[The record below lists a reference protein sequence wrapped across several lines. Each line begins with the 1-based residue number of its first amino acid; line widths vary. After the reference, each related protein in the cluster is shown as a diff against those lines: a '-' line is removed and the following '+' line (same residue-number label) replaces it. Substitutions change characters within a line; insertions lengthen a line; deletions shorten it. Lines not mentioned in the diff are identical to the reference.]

1 MTKIKCSTCS
11 YRFNIWLFNRGQ
23 RIQGLTHYL
32 VVILKNT
39 FVFQAGFQPPR
50 FAAVEGGAR
59 VFTALQRP
67 YSPLTSRSAQLGS
80 TIGLFCINK
89 QKCWEELNIF
99 IKQNIMIPETLRN
112 STNAFKWRF
121 YLSQSCKKES
131 LMRCHLNSNTCL
143 MAVFLYPQR
152 VTVYECLQFSKCI
165 YKNCF
170 FINNV
175 MPFFLLCYSHA
186 TTYEENC
193 WLWHFC
199 FRYVSKIVL
208 FHTLKL
214 KIL

>member
-1 MTKIKCSTCS
+1 MFFRLSSNLPDSRKW
-11 YRFNIWLFNRGQ
+11 REGQ
-23 RIQGLTHYL
+23 GYLQLCKGLIH
-32 VVILKNT
+32 
-39 FVFQAGFQPPR
+39 
-50 FAAVEGGAR
+50 
-59 VFTALQRP
+59 
-67 YSPLTSRSAQLGS
+67 PLTLSSAKLGNA
-80 TIGLFCINK
+80 IGLFCINK
-89 QKCWEELNIF
+89 QECWKKLNIF

-175 MPFFLLCYSHA
+175 MPFSSYA
-186 TTYEENC
+186 T
-193 WLWHFC
+193 
-199 FRYVSKIVL
+199 V
-208 FHTLKL
+208 TLQHMKKMVGCGIFAL
-214 KIL
+214 DRIQR

>member
-1 MTKIKCSTCS
+1 MWKWCSKVPLIIRLWS
-11 YRFNIWLFNRGQ
+11 NLPDWLKWREE
-23 RIQGLTHYL
+23 QGYL
-32 VVILKNT
+32 QHRKGLIHPWT
-39 FVFQAGFQPPR
+39 W
-50 FAAVEGGAR
+50 
-59 VFTALQRP
+59 
-67 YSPLTSRSAQLGS
+67 RSAKLGNA
-80 TIGLFCINK
+80 IGLFCINK
-89 QKCWEELNIF
+89 QECWKKLNIF

-121 YLSQSCKKES
+121 YLSPSCKKES

-175 MPFFLLCYSHA
+175 MPFFLICYSCV
-186 TTYEENC
+186 TTYDKNC

-199 FRYVSKIVL
+199 IRYVSKIVL